1 MLRFRSSEQEAVKL
15 MRQLLNLIFE
25 SVAAEKEL
33 LKDLKQMAE
42 RLQALDRHPDEK
54 LSSDQANLIL
64 GNNILLLVKS
74 FQDVNCVCNGL
85 SV

>member
-1 MLRFRSSEQEAVKL
+1 MLHFRSSEQEAVKL

-64 GNNILLLVKS
+64 GKNMALVMTNL
-74 FQDVNCVCNGL
+74 FMV
-85 SV
+85 